1 MSNSKENFTSKPED
15 FEGIIDNSKR
25 YIVPRYQRDYTWDNK
40 NDEWELLW
48 DDITSKDKQHYVGIL
63 VLQELEDKINIIDGQ
78 QRLTTI
84 TIIILAALYLLAES
98 IEKMDASEQV
108 SAKKQLELLLNSY
121 IARQNPKDLKYY
133 GKIILNKN
141 NNEFFSQL
149 CDINQ
154 NKSVLNI
161 KTKSKELK
169 SNKLLCEALK
179 YFYIKLKDYISII
192 NADTIIDFIDEKINK
207 KLIFNLINVSS
218 TENAYML
225 FETLNSR
232 AVELSAYDL
241 LKNHLLSKAGTEAEE
256 SMLSDIEKITTNI
269 EDDDI
274 TRFIALDW
282 NSRYIP
288 KTPEKRIYRK
298 ISNTITD
305 SRSAF
310 TYTKKL
316 IKSSEIY
323 KLIKSPD
330 FDDKNINELLKVLNY
345 IPRIKQHY
353 MILLSLLQSNNK
365 NYNKKKIIQALLIL
379 ALRYNYVGQGQANR
393 QESVYNTIAHK
404 ISQEKYKNTKEIFE
418 EIKNSNIYV
427 KSAEFIEKFST
438 KDFATEKLDR
448 YILAKIQEEF
458 NSSSIKI
465 DYDNMTIEHI
475 KDKSSDAKYKNK
487 IGNFLLLKEEIN
499 SSMSTMSFEEKKE
512 IYKKYKTLPFLND
525 IINSD
530 IWSEKE
536 VENRSKKLAKMADKI
551 FSLKELEEKD

>member
-192 NADTIIDFIDEKINK
+192 NSYTIIYFI
-207 KLIFNLINVSS
+207 
-218 TENAYML
+218 Y
-225 FETLNSR
+225 
-232 AVELSAYDL
+232 
-241 LKNHLLSKAGTEAEE
+241 
-256 SMLSDIEKITTNI
+256 
-269 EDDDI
+269 
-274 TRFIALDW
+274 
-282 NSRYIP
+282 
-288 KTPEKRIYRK
+288 
-298 ISNTITD
+298 
-305 SRSAF
+305 
-310 TYTKKL
+310 
-316 IKSSEIY
+316 
-323 KLIKSPD
+323 
-330 FDDKNINELLKVLNY
+330 
-345 IPRIKQHY
+345 
-353 MILLSLLQSNNK
+353 
-365 NYNKKKIIQALLIL
+365 
-379 ALRYNYVGQGQANR
+379 
-393 QESVYNTIAHK
+393 
-404 ISQEKYKNTKEIFE
+404 
-418 EIKNSNIYV
+418 
-427 KSAEFIEKFST
+427 
-438 KDFATEKLDR
+438 
-448 YILAKIQEEF
+448 
-458 NSSSIKI
+458 
-465 DYDNMTIEHI
+465 
-475 KDKSSDAKYKNK
+475 
-487 IGNFLLLKEEIN
+487 
-499 SSMSTMSFEEKKE
+499 
-512 IYKKYKTLPFLND
+512 
-525 IINSD
+525 
-530 IWSEKE
+530 
-536 VENRSKKLAKMADKI
+536 
-551 FSLKELEEKD
+551 